1 MNIFWR
7 EIKYYK
13 KGLLFWSLGMALLI
27 WSSMIKYSTF
37 QTAGQSVTDLISK
50 FPQSIQTIFGLTGFD
65 LTKASGFYG
74 VMFMYI
80 VLMVTIHAAMLGAG
94 IMSKEER
101 DRTSE
106 FIFVKPVT
114 RNKVITAKIMAGL
127 VGLIAFNI
135 VTLLSSILFINL
147 YSHTLDF
154 INDIY
159 MLMAGLFFMQLIFFF
174 IGTATA
180 AISKKPKLSA
190 SIASAVLLVTFIL
203 TYLISFNN
211 DLDYL
216 KYLTPFKY
224 FDAKDILA
232 HHSLDIVYMSL
243 SLVIVAVTT
252 LVTYVS
258 YNNRDLE
265 V

>member
-7 EIKYYK
+7 EMKFYQK
-13 KGLLFWSLGMALLI
+13 SLVFWGFGMAVLI
-27 WSSMIKYSTF
+27 WSSMVKYAAF
-37 QTAGQSVTDLISK
+37 QTAGQSVTDLISQ

-80 VLMVTIHAAMLGAG
+80 ALMATIHATMLGAG

-106 FIFVKPVT
+106 FIFTKPIT
-114 RNKVITAKIMAGL
+114 RNRVITAKIMAGL
-127 VGLIAFNI
+127 AGLIVFNI
-135 VTLLSSILFINL
+135 VTLLSSIVFINI

-154 INDIY
+154 VGNIY
-159 MLMAGLFFMQLIFFF
+159 TLMIGLFFMQLIFFF
-174 IGTATA
+174 VGTAVA
-180 AISKKPKLSA
+180 AISKRPKLSA
-190 SIASAVLLVTFIL
+190 SIASAVLLIAFIL
-203 TYLISFNN
+203 TYLINFNR
-211 DLDYL
+211 DLDLL

-224 FDAKDILA
+224 FDAKDILNN
-232 HHSLDIVYMSL
+232 SGLDAIYVAL
-243 SLVIVAVTT
+243 SLIIVVITT
-252 LVTYVS
+252 VITYTS